1 MRPAGTAQAAARG
14 YGSGDNCPQE
24 HNKNIDAKMHRR
36 AGGAWVEVS
45 EAENLELTRNLNIA
59 I

>member
-24 HNKNIDAKMHRR
+24 HNKNIDAKQICADAQAVPGSRLVR
-36 AGGAWVEVS
+36 QKTS
-45 EAENLELTRNLNIA
+45 S
-59 I
+59 